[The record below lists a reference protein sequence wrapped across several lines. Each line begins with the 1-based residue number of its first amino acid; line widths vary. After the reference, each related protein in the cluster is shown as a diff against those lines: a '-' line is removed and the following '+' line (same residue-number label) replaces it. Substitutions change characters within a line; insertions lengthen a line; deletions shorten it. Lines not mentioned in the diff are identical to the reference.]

1 MALIVHTRP
10 RMSDDLNARGVVL
23 VTGATGNVGREV
35 VRALVA
41 RGMCVRAATR
51 GLAKTTE
58 GSAGVATVRLDFAD
72 PTTFDAADGVRAV
85 FLVRPPAISDTKH
98 TLVPFIDEARRRGVE
113 QVVFLSVAGAAHNI
127 LVPHHAVERH
137 LAPTRGWTI
146 LRPGFFAQNLED
158 AYRRD
163 IIEDARIY
171 VPAGRGR
178 VAFVDVRDIA
188 ELAATVFESAG
199 SHDRQA
205 YTLTGSEA
213 IGFTETAAHLSEA
226 IGRVIRYQPAS
237 IVGYLAHL
245 RQRGAPWAQAGVQAV
260 LHAGLRFGQAER
272 VDPTLAQ
279 LLGRPPRNMR
289 QYVQDRRAVWLPS

>member
-1 MALIVHTRP
+1 
-10 RMSDDLNARGVVL
+10 MSDEHSARGVVL

-41 RGMCVRAATR
+41 RGISVRAATR
-51 GLAKTTE
+51 APAEATAG
-58 GSAGVATVRLDFAD
+58 AGVVEAVRLDFAD
-72 PTTFDAADGVRAV
+72 PTTFDVVDGARAV
-85 FLVRPPAISDTKH
+85 FLVRPPAIADTKH

-113 QVVFLSVAGAAHNI
+113 QVVFLSVAGAEHNV

-137 LAPTRGWTI
+137 LASTQGWTI

-163 IIEDARIY
+163 IVEDARIY
-171 VPAGRGR
+171 VPAGHGR

-188 ELAATVFESAG
+188 ELAATIFEAAG
-199 SHDRQA
+199 SHDREA
-205 YTLTGSEA
+205 YTLTGPEA

-237 IVGYLAHL
+237 IIGYLAHL
-245 RQRGAPWAQAGVQAV
+245 RRRGAPWAQTGVQTV
-260 LHAGLRFGQAER
+260 LHLGLRLGQAER
-272 VDPTLAQ
+272 VDPTLAR
-279 LLGRPPRNMR
+279 LLGRPPRTMR
-289 QYVQDRRAVWLPS
+289 QYVQDRRAVWLRS

>member
-1 MALIVHTRP
+1 MPIEPNGH
-10 RMSDDLNARGVVL
+10 GVIL
-23 VTGATGNVGREV
+23 VTGATGNVGRAV
-35 VRALVA
+35 MRALVA
-41 RGMCVRAATR
+41 RGVSVRAATR
-51 GLAKTTE
+51 EPTTIEGLRDVT
-58 GSAGVATVRLDFAD
+58 TVRLDFTD
-72 PTTFDAADGVRAV
+72 PSTFDAADGVRAV

-163 IIEDARIY
+163 IIDDDRIF

-178 VAFVDVRDIA
+178 VAFVDVRDIGD
-188 ELAATVFESAG
+188 LAAMIFESSAN
-199 SHDRQA
+199 HDREA

-213 IGFTETAAHLSEA
+213 IGFTETAARLSES
-226 IGRVIRYQPAS
+226 IGRPIRYQPAS
-237 IVGYLAHL
+237 VIGYLAHL
-245 RQRGAPWAQAGVQAV
+245 RRRGLPWAQAGVQTV

-272 VDPTLAQ
+272 VDPTLAR
-279 LLGRPPRNMR
+279 LLGRPPHDAPVR
-289 QYVQDRRAVWLPS
+289 S

>member
-1 MALIVHTRP
+1 
-10 RMSDDLNARGVVL
+10 
-23 VTGATGNVGREV
+23 
-35 VRALVA
+35 VRALLA
-41 RGMCVRAATR
+41 RGIKVRAATR
-51 GLAKTTE
+51 APSTANE
-58 GSAGVATVRLDFAD
+58 GVATVRLDFAD

-127 LVPHHAVERH
+127 FVPHHAVERH
-137 LAPTRGWTI
+137 LAPTSGWTI

-163 IIEDARIY
+163 IIEDGRIY

-188 ELAATVFESAG
+188 DLAVMIFGSST
-199 SHDRQA
+199 SHDRMA

-213 IGFTETAAHLSEA
+213 ISFTETAAHLSES
-226 IGRVIRYQPAS
+226 IGRSIRYEPAS
-237 IVGYLAHL
+237 ILGYITHL
-245 RQRGAPWAQAGVQAV
+245 RGRGAPWAQAGVQTV

-272 VDPTLAQ
+272 VDPTLAR
-279 LLGRPPRNMR
+279 LLGRPPRTMR
-289 QYVQDRRAVWLPS
+289 QYTQDRREVWLRR